1 MRRQVV
7 RREII
12 ARNGGLDM
20 KKIAITG
27 GIGSGKSTVSEI
39 IRKMGYVV
47 VSADKVY
54 SELLLNEDFVKEI
67 CELMNISPI
76 EKDGRITID
85 RKALSALVFS
95 DKTQLSR
102 LNDFT
107 HPRIMDEIFRR
118 SEGVEPLFFA
128 EVPLLFERG
137 YETEFDNVFVVR
149 RQLDL
154 RLSGTAKRDG
164 KTEAEIRK
172 VIDNQ
177 FDYEGNKS
185 GYKSIII
192 ENNGTIQELE
202 TEVSEAVKRL
212 L

>member
-1 MRRQVV
+1 
-7 RREII
+7 
-12 ARNGGLDM
+12 M

-76 EKDGRITID
+76 EKDGRVTID

-95 DKTQLSR
+95 DKTQLLR

-118 SEGVEPLFFA
+118 SEGVESLFFA

>member
-1 MRRQVV
+1 
-7 RREII
+7 
-12 ARNGGLDM
+12 M

-118 SEGVEPLFFA
+118 SKGVEPLFFA

>member
-1 MRRQVV
+1 
-7 RREII
+7 
-12 ARNGGLDM
+12 M

-85 RKALSALVFS
+85 RKDLSALVFS

-137 YETEFDNVFVVR
+137 YETEFDNVFIVR

-202 TEVSEAVKRL
+202 AEVSEAVKRL

>member
-1 MRRQVV
+1 
-7 RREII
+7 
-12 ARNGGLDM
+12 M

-67 CELMNISPI
+67 CGLMNISPI

-192 ENNGTIQELE
+192 ENNGTIHELE

>member
-1 MRRQVV
+1 
-7 RREII
+7 
-12 ARNGGLDM
+12 M

-118 SEGVEPLFFA
+118 SEGVKPLFFA

-192 ENNGTIQELE
+192 ENNGTIQELK

>member
-1 MRRQVV
+1 
-7 RREII
+7 
-12 ARNGGLDM
+12 M

-54 SELLLNEDFVKEI
+54 SELLLSEDFVKEI

-76 EKDGRITID
+76 EKDGRVTID

-202 TEVSEAVKRL
+202 TEVLEAVKRL

>member
-1 MRRQVV
+1 
-7 RREII
+7 
-12 ARNGGLDM
+12 M

-177 FDYEGNKS
+177 FDYEGNKL

-202 TEVSEAVKRL
+202 TEVLEAVKRL

>member
-1 MRRQVV
+1 
-7 RREII
+7 
-12 ARNGGLDM
+12 M

-154 RLSGTAKRDG
+154 RLSGTVKRDG

-192 ENNGTIQELE
+192 ENNGTIHELE
-202 TEVSEAVKRL
+202 TEVLEAVKRL

>member
-1 MRRQVV
+1 
-7 RREII
+7 
-12 ARNGGLDM
+12 M

-154 RLSGTAKRDG
+154 RLSGTAKRDD

>member
-1 MRRQVV
+1 
-7 RREII
+7 
-12 ARNGGLDM
+12 M

-185 GYKSIII
+185 GYKPIII

>member
-1 MRRQVV
+1 
-7 RREII
+7 
-12 ARNGGLDM
+12 M

-177 FDYEGNKS
+177 FDYEDNKS

-192 ENNGTIQELE
+192 ENNGTIHELE

>member
-1 MRRQVV
+1 
-7 RREII
+7 
-12 ARNGGLDM
+12 M

-137 YETEFDNVFVVR
+137 YETEFDNVFIVR
-149 RQLDL
+149 RRLDL
-154 RLSGTAKRDG
+154 RLSETMKRDG
-164 KTEAEIRK
+164 KTEAEVRK

-202 TEVSEAVKRL
+202 TEVLEAVKRL

>member
-1 MRRQVV
+1 
-7 RREII
+7 
-12 ARNGGLDM
+12 M

>member
-1 MRRQVV
+1 
-7 RREII
+7 
-12 ARNGGLDM
+12 M

-67 CELMNISPI
+67 CDLMNISPI

-149 RQLDL
+149 RQFDL

-164 KTEAEIRK
+164 KTESEIRK

>member
-1 MRRQVV
+1 
-7 RREII
+7 
-12 ARNGGLDM
+12 M

-149 RQLDL
+149 RQLNL

-172 VIDNQ
+172 VIDSQ

>member
-1 MRRQVV
+1 
-7 RREII
+7 
-12 ARNGGLDM
+12 M

-102 LNDFT
+102 LNDIT

>member
-1 MRRQVV
+1 
-7 RREII
+7 
-12 ARNGGLDM
+12 M

-95 DKTQLSR
+95 DK
-102 LNDFT
+102 
-107 HPRIMDEIFRR
+107 R
-118 SEGVEPLFFA
+118 SCQ
-128 EVPLLFERG
+128 
-137 YETEFDNVFVVR
+137 D
-149 RQLDL
+149 
-154 RLSGTAKRDG
+154 
-164 KTEAEIRK
+164 
-172 VIDNQ
+172 
-177 FDYEGNKS
+177 
-185 GYKSIII
+185 
-192 ENNGTIQELE
+192 
-202 TEVSEAVKRL
+202 
-212 L
+212 

>member
-1 MRRQVV
+1 
-7 RREII
+7 
-12 ARNGGLDM
+12 M

-67 CELMNISPI
+67 CDLMNISPI

>member
-1 MRRQVV
+1 
-7 RREII
+7 
-12 ARNGGLDM
+12 M

-154 RLSGTAKRDG
+154 RLSGTVKRDG

-202 TEVSEAVKRL
+202 TEVSKAVKRL

>member
-1 MRRQVV
+1 
-7 RREII
+7 
-12 ARNGGLDM
+12 M

-177 FDYEGNKS
+177 FDYEDNKS

-192 ENNGTIQELE
+192 ENNGTIHELE
-202 TEVSEAVKRL
+202 TEVSETVKRL

>member
-1 MRRQVV
+1 
-7 RREII
+7 
-12 ARNGGLDM
+12 M

-67 CELMNISPI
+67 CDLMNISPI
-76 EKDGRITID
+76 EEDGRITID

-149 RQLDL
+149 RQFDL

-164 KTEAEIRK
+164 KTESEIRK

-192 ENNGTIQELE
+192 ENNGTIHELE
-202 TEVSEAVKRL
+202 IEVLEAVKRL

>member
-1 MRRQVV
+1 
-7 RREII
+7 
-12 ARNGGLDM
+12 M

-54 SELLLNEDFVKEI
+54 CELLLNEDFVKEI

-202 TEVSEAVKRL
+202 AEVSEAVKRL

>member
-1 MRRQVV
+1 
-7 RREII
+7 
-12 ARNGGLDM
+12 M

-118 SEGVEPLFFA
+118 SEGVESLFFA

>member
-1 MRRQVV
+1 
-7 RREII
+7 
-12 ARNGGLDM
+12 M

-118 SEGVEPLFFA
+118 SEGVESLFFA

-154 RLSGTAKRDG
+154 RLLGTAKRDG

-192 ENNGTIQELE
+192 ENNGTIHELE
-202 TEVSEAVKRL
+202 AEVSEAVKRL

>member
-1 MRRQVV
+1 
-7 RREII
+7 
-12 ARNGGLDM
+12 M

-67 CELMNISPI
+67 CDLMNISPI

-149 RQLDL
+149 RQFDL

-164 KTEAEIRK
+164 KTESEIRK

-202 TEVSEAVKRL
+202 TEVLEAVKRL

>member
-1 MRRQVV
+1 
-7 RREII
+7 
-12 ARNGGLDM
+12 M

-67 CELMNISPI
+67 CELMNILPI

-154 RLSGTAKRDG
+154 RLSGTVKRDG

-192 ENNGTIQELE
+192 ENNGTIHELE
-202 TEVSEAVKRL
+202 TEVLEAVKRL

>member
-1 MRRQVV
+1 
-7 RREII
+7 
-12 ARNGGLDM
+12 M

-202 TEVSEAVKRL
+202 TEVLEAVKRL

>member
-1 MRRQVV
+1 
-7 RREII
+7 
-12 ARNGGLDM
+12 M

-118 SEGVEPLFFA
+118 SEGIEPLFFA

-177 FDYEGNKS
+177 FDYEGNKL

-192 ENNGTIQELE
+192 ENNGTIQELG

>member
-1 MRRQVV
+1 
-7 RREII
+7 
-12 ARNGGLDM
+12 M

-149 RQLDL
+149 RQFDL

-164 KTEAEIRK
+164 KTESEIRK

-202 TEVSEAVKRL
+202 AEVSEAVKRL

>member
-1 MRRQVV
+1 
-7 RREII
+7 
-12 ARNGGLDM
+12 M

-47 VSADKVY
+47 VSADKIY

-76 EKDGRITID
+76 EKDGRVTID

-118 SEGVEPLFFA
+118 SEGIEPLFFA

>member
-1 MRRQVV
+1 
-7 RREII
+7 
-12 ARNGGLDM
+12 M

-149 RQLDL
+149 RQFDL

-164 KTEAEIRK
+164 KTESEIRK

>member
-1 MRRQVV
+1 
-7 RREII
+7 
-12 ARNGGLDM
+12 M

-54 SELLLNEDFVKEI
+54 SELLLNEDFVKEV

>member
-1 MRRQVV
+1 
-7 RREII
+7 
-12 ARNGGLDM
+12 M

-118 SEGVEPLFFA
+118 SEGIEPLFFA

-177 FDYEGNKS
+177 FDYDGNKS

-202 TEVSEAVKRL
+202 TEVSEAIKRL

>member
-1 MRRQVV
+1 
-7 RREII
+7 
-12 ARNGGLDM
+12 M

-154 RLSGTAKRDG
+154 RLSGTVKRDG

-177 FDYEGNKS
+177 FDYEDNKS

-192 ENNGTIQELE
+192 ENNGTIHELE

>member
-1 MRRQVV
+1 
-7 RREII
+7 
-12 ARNGGLDM
+12 M

-154 RLSGTAKRDG
+154 RLSGTVKRDG

-192 ENNGTIQELE
+192 ENNGAIHELE
-202 TEVSEAVKRL
+202 TEVLEAVKRL

>member
-1 MRRQVV
+1 
-7 RREII
+7 
-12 ARNGGLDM
+12 M

-177 FDYEGNKS
+177 FDYEGNKL